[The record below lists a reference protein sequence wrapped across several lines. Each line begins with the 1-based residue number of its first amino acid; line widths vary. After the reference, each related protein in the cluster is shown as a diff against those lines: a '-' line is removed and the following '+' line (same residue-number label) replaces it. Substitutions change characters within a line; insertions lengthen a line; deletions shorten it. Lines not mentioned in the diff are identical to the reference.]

1 MSQVQVNALRHLSA
15 SSDAIELAS
24 DGTCT
29 AKITNNLSNRN
40 LVING
45 AMLVN
50 QRATQA
56 TSTGYNSIDRF
67 AFYHLNVDEA
77 PTYAQ
82 SDVASGTTP
91 YELGFRKCLR
101 VMNGNQTSGA
111 GADDQISIDYRFE
124 SQDIA
129 NSGWNYTSAS
139 SYITL
144 SFWIKSS
151 VAQDFK
157 LQVKS
162 EDGTEKAYPMA
173 TGALSANT
181 WTKITKTIPGH
192 ADLQFDNN
200 NEKGFNIHWFP
211 FLGTNRTG
219 SVTDNAWMNYSGS
232 SKANDCTSTWY
243 TTNDATFEITGVQLT
258 ATDYCP
264 DYPHISYGD
273 ELARCQRYYQQF
285 DDSSSAGVYVWGIAF
300 GGGGNSAALV
310 IYYPTVMRSLPTGS
324 GENLNNLNFNDGSAA
339 YTAANNT
346 YTFDA
351 YEYVAKITS
360 TSLGSMTGKAIQ
372 VYTHGSVT
380 NTKIKLDAE
389 L

>member
-1 MSQVQVNALRHLSA
+1 MSTLKVNTIRHTGA
-15 SSDAIELAS
+15 SSDAITLAS
-24 DGTCT
+24 DGTTT

-45 AMLVN
+45 SCLVN
-50 QRATQA
+50 QYATSS
-56 TSTGYNSIDRF
+56 TSTGYNTIDRF

-77 PTYAQ
+77 PTYSQA
-82 SDVASGTTP
+82 DVASGTTP

-101 VMNGNQTSGA
+101 VTNGNQTSGA
-111 GADDQISIDYRFE
+111 GVADQISIDYRFE
-124 SQDIA
+124 AQDIA
-129 NSGWNYTSAS
+129 NSGWNYTSTS

-181 WTKITKTIPGH
+181 WTKITKIIPGH

-200 NEKGFNIHWFP
+200 NAKGFNIHWFP
-211 FLGTNRTG
+211 FLGTNYTA
-219 SVTDNAWMNYSGS
+219 SVTDNAWINYSGS

-243 TTNDATFEITGVQLT
+243 TTNDATFEITAIQLEVGDF
-258 ATDYCP
+258 ASDYCHEP
-264 DYPHISYGD
+264 YS
-273 ELARCQRYYQQF
+273 ETLRKCQRYFQAYPYN
-285 DDSSSAGVYVWGIAF
+285 DSTSSQGLRLNGDFSSVTSVPMRSTPTAVVYGTGGIS
-300 GGGGNSAALV
+300 GGNSGK
-310 IYYPTVMRSLPTGS
+310 YDK
-324 GENLNNLNFNDGSAA
+324 DGVGNT
-339 YTAANNT
+339 TAAI
-346 YTFDA
+346 
-351 YEYVAKITS
+351 EAKITGFEID
-360 TSLGSMTGKAIQ
+360 TDGGVGLAA
-372 VYTHGSVT
+372 VT
-380 NTKIKLDAE
+380 LSAE